1 MTVRYDVLLDPVTGD
16 LPLAPIMSN
25 GIEKVAQSAKIITS
39 LHLGEAIFDTS
50 VGLPYLV
57 WSQQKPLKVSEIS
70 DHVKRVILQLEG
82 VVRIS
87 QWLEEFDTNT
97 RKMTI
102 TGRIVVEDESEFQ
115 ISVIPSP
122 SNSGAV
128 SAFTITGL
136 PRILGKGII

>member
-1 MTVRYDVLLDPVTGD
+1 MTVRFDVLLDPITGD
-16 LPLAPIMSN
+16 LPLSPIMSN
-25 GIEKVAQSAKIITS
+25 GIEKIGQSAKIITS
-39 LHLGEAIFDTS
+39 LHKGEAIFDTS
-50 VGLPYLV
+50 VGLPYLE
-57 WSQQKPLKVSEIS
+57 WLQQKPIRVSEIS
-70 DHVKRVILQLEG
+70 DHVKREILRLEG

-87 QWLEEFDTNT
+87 QWLEEFNPITL
-97 RKMTI
+97 KMTI

-128 SAFTITGL
+128 SSFTITGL